1 MSIFIWLFP
10 AKKDTHAAV
19 CMKGKGRFQ
28 TEVTDCE
35 LFQQG
40 FERLCA
46 GYDFDGEPLTAQA
59 TLVELPYDPRN
70 RHPVQ
75 VEAKGQIIGHL
86 RDRDAK
92 RFLHQLHRDQN
103 SGMATCP
110 LRVHFHPMVGSGGAI
125 YTARIDLPE

>member
-1 MSIFIWLFP
+1 MSIFTWLFP

-35 LFQQG
+35 LFQQA

-75 VEAKGQIIGHL
+75 VEAKGQVIGDL

-92 RFLHQLHRDQN
+92 RFLLNQPCKSRRSSKRSSFSWLSVDI
-103 SGMATCP
+103 SSSI
-110 LRVHFHPMVGSGGAI
+110 LRTPCMIVV
-125 YTARIDLPE
+125 